1 MKEEMTYKTEN
12 AFVKFFKA
20 IFSFLEDVFYFVLRI
35 FFLAVK
41 TVIGV
46 PLLIIYFIKT
56 LIGGLIIS
64 FIGAGIISVF
74 VPEYFPNFVVYLPTT
89 EQMIIYGGLFIA
101 CLCTLL
107 EALNMFFGDGE
118 SSL

>member
-1 MKEEMTYKTEN
+1 MKEEMAYKTEN
-12 AFVKFFKA
+12 ALVKFFKS
-20 IFSFLEDVFYFVLRI
+20 IFSFLEDVFYFILRI

-41 TVIGV
+41 TVFGV

-56 LIGGLIIS
+56 LIGGFIIS
-64 FIGAGIISVF
+64 MILAVIVNET
-74 VPEYFPNFVVYLPTT
+74 VPEFFPNYVAYMPSG
-89 EQMIIYGGLFIA
+89 EDIIVFGGFGIA